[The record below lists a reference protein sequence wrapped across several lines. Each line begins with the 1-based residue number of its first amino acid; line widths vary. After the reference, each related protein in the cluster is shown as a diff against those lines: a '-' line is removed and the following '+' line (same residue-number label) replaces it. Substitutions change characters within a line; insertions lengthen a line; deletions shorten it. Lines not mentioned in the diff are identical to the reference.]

1 MHENLHQHCKSDQ
14 EFKQRLKHLD
24 QRGSIELI
32 MGTMF
37 AGKSTELL
45 RRINMHEI
53 AGKKVMR
60 LKFSADERYNNSCA
74 ISTHSGL
81 RKDAIPVTTLSEIGD
96 AWRKF
101 DVIGIDEGQ
110 FFSDLVHFAEA
121 AANAQKIVIIS
132 SLQGTFHRGPWQNI
146 IELIPLCEKV
156 KKISAICKLCK
167 VPASFTFRTADKSCK
182 KTIGG
187 ADMYM
192 PLCRD
197 CHARETRL
205 NQKNHFEG
213 DPELVDLKAESEA
226 KLTKQLKISQE
237 SSEDPKSFSTDL
249 DSSLSLEIQT
259 E

>member
-1 MHENLHQHCKSDQ
+1 MTTLAKMFTPQHHKQPPMHDNVLQNCHNVQ

-96 AWRKF
+96 AWRQF

-110 FFSDLVHFAEA
+110 FFSDLVQFAET

-132 SLQGTFHRGPWQNI
+132 SLQGTFHRGPW
-146 IELIPLCEKV
+146 
-156 KKISAICKLCK
+156 
-167 VPASFTFRTADKSCK
+167 
-182 KTIGG
+182 
-187 ADMYM
+187 
-192 PLCRD
+192 
-197 CHARETRL
+197 
-205 NQKNHFEG
+205 
-213 DPELVDLKAESEA
+213 
-226 KLTKQLKISQE
+226 
-237 SSEDPKSFSTDL
+237 
-249 DSSLSLEIQT
+249 
-259 E
+259 